1 MIEKRRVSSTSKA
14 RAPADTNATARRG
27 SIGSALL
34 TATGQWH
41 EAYWKQLPSCHPS
54 VVRVT
59 LQQHEVLNREWRAD
73 RDHHAA
79 LGLQLA
85 DQRRRDLAR
94 RGGYDDAVEG
104 RRLLPAVIAIARACH
119 DIAIAQPLQPRG
131 SAVRQ
136 PRHDLDRVN
145 PPGEMGE
152 DRRLVTRTSAHLKD
166 GIVRPDANQVG
177 HESHDERLRNGLTI
191 ANRQRLIG
199 VSVAA

>member
-27 SIGSALL
+27 SIRSALL
-34 TATGQWH
+34 AAAGQWH
-41 EAYWKQLPSCHPS
+41 EAYWKQLPSCHPP

-59 LQQHEVLNREWRAD
+59 LHQHKVLNREWRAD

-79 LGLQLA
+79 LRLQLA

-94 RGGYDDAVEG
+94 CGGDDDAVKG
-104 RRLLPAVIAIARACH
+104 RRVLQAVIAIARACH

-136 PRHDLDRVN
+136 PR
-145 PPGEMGE
+145 PI
-152 DRRLVTRTSAHLKD
+152 S
-166 GIVRPDANQVG
+166 IV
-177 HESHDERLRNGLTI
+177 
-191 ANRQRLIG
+191 
-199 VSVAA
+199 